1 MYLLEQ
7 LYNGLS
13 LGAIYA
19 LIAVGFSM
27 VYGVLRLL
35 NFAHSEV
42 ISVGSYSSYMTVGL
56 LFENQII
63 TFTNVMFLF
72 FIAGLVSGILAVLI
86 FLIGYRSIYEKSRIS
101 VLISAIGISLILQ
114 NVLQIYFGA
123 RSHTILA
130 NTINIDFNLLSF
142 IVLTISYIAIFFLL
156 KKSTFGIWIRA
167 VSDNR
172 VVSDLMGIKSGY
184 VIVAVFFIGGVLAG
198 FSGCLIGLR
207 DGFVNPVMGFLP
219 GLKGFAISVVGGIG
233 NIKGAVI
240 IGLLLGITEVVL
252 QAFLPE
258 GFTQLRDAFAFF
270 VLLGILYFK
279 PEGIFKNYL
288 L

>member
-1 MYLLEQ
+1 MYYIEQ
-7 LYNGLS
+7 LYNGVS

-42 ISVGSYSSYMTVGL
+42 ISVGAYSSYVTVGL
-56 LFENQII
+56 MFKSQIVTLTDVI
-63 TFTNVMFLF
+63 FLF
-72 FIAGLVSGILAVLI
+72 FIAGFISGLFAVLI
-86 FLIGYRSIYEKSRIS
+86 FLIGYRSIYEKSRVS

-114 NVLQIYFGA
+114 NLLQINFGA
-123 RSHTILA
+123 RSHPILA
-130 NTINIDFNLLSF
+130 NTSNIDFNLLSF
-142 IVLTISYIAIFFLL
+142 VVLLICYLSIYFLL
-156 KKSTFGIWIRA
+156 KRSTFGTWIRA

-172 VVSDLMGIKSGY
+172 LVSDLMGIKSGY
-184 VIVAVFFIGGVLAG
+184 VIVVVFFIGGVLAG

-233 NIKGAVI
+233 NLKGAVI
-240 IGLLLGITEVVL
+240 IGLLLGIIEVVF